1 MAIHKLKIFAGSGSH
16 ELAAKIAES
25 YGCELGDLSVSRFS
39 DAMRFWLMSFVCAG
53 SGVGNVPF
61 ASPTAICVRLSLV
74 PSAAAFASRAAP

>member
-39 DAMRFWLMSFVCAG
+39 DGEFQPAFEESIRGCTVFIVHSSARREPHGAPVDDRCG
-53 SGVGNVPF
+53 QEGVGV
-61 ASPTAICVRLSLV
+61 
-74 PSAAAFASRAAP
+74 

>member
-39 DAMRFWLMSFVCAG
+39 DGEFQPAFEESIRGCTVHSSARREPHGAPVDDRCG
-53 SGVGNVPF
+53 QEGVGV
-61 ASPTAICVRLSLV
+61 
-74 PSAAAFASRAAP
+74 

>member
-39 DAMRFWLMSFVCAG
+39 DGEFQPAFEESIRGCTVS
-53 SGVGNVPF
+53 SY
-61 ASPTAICVRLSLV
+61 SPLLRPPRTSWSSC
-74 PSAAAFASRAAP
+74 

>member
-39 DAMRFWLMSFVCAG
+39 DG
-53 SGVGNVPF
+53 SRRVSADVPF
-61 ASPTAICVRLSLV
+61 SSYSPLLRPPRTSWSSC
-74 PSAAAFASRAAP
+74 

>member
-39 DAMRFWLMSFVCAG
+39 DGEFQPAFEESIRGEPHGAPVDDRCG
-53 SGVGNVPF
+53 QEGVGV
-61 ASPTAICVRLSLV
+61 
-74 PSAAAFASRAAP
+74 

>member
-39 DAMRFWLMSFVCAG
+39 DGEFQPAFEYPRMYCFHRTVHSSARREPHGAPVDDRCG
-53 SGVGNVPF
+53 QEGVGV
-61 ASPTAICVRLSLV
+61 
-74 PSAAAFASRAAP
+74 

>member
-39 DAMRFWLMSFVCAG
+39 DGEFQPAFEESIRGCTVFIVQSHSSARREPHGAPVDDRCG
-53 SGVGNVPF
+53 QEGVGV
-61 ASPTAICVRLSLV
+61 
-74 PSAAAFASRAAP
+74 